1 MTARPDVAS
10 LYDGAVSASSA
21 AATAHPDGLP
31 VPRRY
36 WAIAAIA
43 LAITMSVLDST
54 IVNVALPTIARDF
67 RATSAASIWV
77 INAYQLAILLV
88 LLPFAS
94 LGEIVG
100 YRRVSQAGLAVFT
113 LASLGCAFAPNL
125 LALSLARVIQ
135 GIGAAG
141 IMSVNGA
148 LVRHTYPYRYLG
160 RAVGINAFV
169 VASAA
174 AIGPTI
180 ASAVLAVAHWRW
192 LFGINVPLGVA
203 AFAIALCA
211 LPDSE
216 RTPRRLNFVGAALY
230 AGTMGL
236 VLSGLQT
243 LAHRAAAWLA
253 LLEIGS
259 GALFAWLLA
268 RHERPREAPI
278 IPFDLLGIRIFRLSL
293 ATSVC
298 SFTAQM
304 AALVALPFEIQR
316 LGHSAVETGLYITPW
331 PLALAV
337 VAPLAGRLAD
347 RYPAGLLGGA
357 GLLTLASG
365 LCLLALYPMDGDAAG
380 LLWRMALCGAGFGL
394 FQAPNNRTIM
404 GSAPRRRSGA
414 AGGMLAAARLIGQ
427 SIGAAAVAI
436 LFRAYGDEGSNY
448 ALMLAA
454 LLAAAGAG
462 LSLLRLAPDS
472 ASTPARS

>member
-1 MTARPDVAS
+1 
-10 LYDGAVSASSA
+10 
-21 AATAHPDGLP
+21 
-31 VPRRY
+31 
-36 WAIAAIA
+36 
-43 LAITMSVLDST
+43 
-54 IVNVALPTIARDF
+54 VALPTIARDF
-67 RATSAASIWV
+67 RASAAASIWV

-113 LASLGCAFAPNL
+113 LASLACAFAPNL
-125 LALSLARVIQ
+125 LSLSLARAIQ

-148 LVRHTYPYRYLG
+148 LVRHTYPHRYLG

-169 VASAA
+169 VATAA
-174 AIGPTI
+174 AVGPTI

-192 LFGINVPLGVA
+192 LFGINLPLGVA

-211 LPDSE
+211 LPESE
-216 RTPRRLNFVGAALY
+216 RAARRLNLAGAALY

-243 LAHRAAAWLA
+243 LAHRAAVWLA
-253 LLEIGS
+253 LGEIGT
-259 GALFAWLLA
+259 GCVFAWLLT
-268 RHERPREAPI
+268 RHERPRAAPI
-278 IPFDLLGIRIFRLSL
+278 IPFDLLRIRIFRLSL

-298 SFTAQM
+298 SFIAQM
-304 AALVALPFEIQR
+304 SALVALPFEIQR
-316 LGHSAVETGLYITPW
+316 LGHSAVETGLFITPW
-331 PLALAV
+331 PAALAV

-347 RYPAGLLGGA
+347 RYPAGLLGGV
-357 GLLTLASG
+357 GLLTLATG
-365 LCLLALYPMDGDAAG
+365 LSLLVLYPVSGNATG
-380 LLWRMALCGAGFGL
+380 VLWRMALCGAGFGL

-436 LFRAYGDEGSNY
+436 LFRAYDDAGSNY

-454 LLAAAGAG
+454 LLAVTGAG
-462 LSLLRLAPDS
+462 VSVLRLAPGSS
-472 ASTPARS
+472 ARPAHS

>member
-1 MTARPDVAS
+1 MSAPTAVTAI
-10 LYDGAVSASSA
+10 AV
-21 AATAHPDGLP
+21 HPDGLP

-54 IVNVALPTIARDF
+54 TVNVALPTIARDF
-67 RATSAASIWV
+67 RASSAASIWV

-113 LASLGCAFAPNL
+113 LASLACAFAPNL
-125 LALSLARVIQ
+125 LSLSLARAIQ

-148 LVRHTYPYRYLG
+148 LVRHTYPHRYLG

-169 VASAA
+169 VATAA
-174 AIGPTI
+174 AVGPTI

-192 LFGINVPLGVA
+192 LFGINLPLGVA

-211 LPDSE
+211 LPESE
-216 RTPRRLNFVGAALY
+216 RAARRLNLAGAALY

-243 LAHRAAAWLA
+243 LAHRAAVWLA
-253 LLEIGS
+253 LGEIGT
-259 GALFAWLLA
+259 GCVFAWLLT
-268 RHERPREAPI
+268 RHERPRAAPI
-278 IPFDLLGIRIFRLSL
+278 IPFDLLRIRIFRLSL

-298 SFTAQM
+298 SFIAQM
-304 AALVALPFEIQR
+304 SALVALPFEIQR
-316 LGHSAVETGLYITPW
+316 LGHSAVETGLFITPW
-331 PLALAV
+331 PAALAV

-347 RYPAGLLGGA
+347 RYPAGLLGGV
-357 GLLTLASG
+357 GLLTLATG
-365 LCLLALYPMDGDAAG
+365 LSLLVLYPVSGNATG
-380 LLWRMALCGAGFGL
+380 VLWRMALCGAGFGL

-436 LFRAYGDEGSNY
+436 LFRAYDDAGSNY

-454 LLAAAGAG
+454 LLAVTGAG
-462 LSLLRLAPDS
+462 VSVLRLAPGSS
-472 ASTPARS
+472 ARPAHS

>member
-1 MTARPDVAS
+1 MM
-10 LYDGAVSASSA
+10 SASSA
-21 AATAHPDGLP
+21 AAASTAHPDGLP

-192 LFGINVPLGVA
+192 LFGINIPLGVA
-203 AFAIALCA
+203 AFAIALWA

-259 GALFAWLLA
+259 GALFAWLLV
-268 RHERPREAPI
+268 RHERPRAAPI

-331 PLALAV
+331 PLALAC

-365 LCLLALYPMDGDAAG
+365 LCLLALYPMGGDAAG
-380 LLWRMALCGAGFGL
+380 LLWRMAICGAGFGL

-436 LFRAYGDEGSNY
+436 LFRAHGDEGSNY
-448 ALMLAA
+448 ALMLGA
-454 LLAAAGAG
+454 LLAVAGAG

>member
-1 MTARPDVAS
+1 MM
-10 LYDGAVSASSA
+10 SASSA
-21 AATAHPDGLP
+21 AAASTAYPDGLP

-148 LVRHTYPYRYLG
+148 LVRHTYPYRSLG

-331 PLALAV
+331 PLALAF

-436 LFRAYGDEGSNY
+436 LFGAYGDQGSNY

-454 LLAAAGAG
+454 LLAVAGAG

>member
-1 MTARPDVAS
+1 MSAPTAGTAI
-10 LYDGAVSASSA
+10 AV
-21 AATAHPDGLP
+21 HPDGLP

-67 RATSAASIWV
+67 RASAAASIWV

-113 LASLGCAFAPNL
+113 LASLACAFAPNL
-125 LALSLARVIQ
+125 LSLSLARAIQ

-148 LVRHTYPYRYLG
+148 LVRHTYPHRYLG

-169 VASAA
+169 VATAA
-174 AIGPTI
+174 AVGPTI

-192 LFGINVPLGVA
+192 LFGINLPLGVA

-211 LPDSE
+211 LPESE
-216 RTPRRLNFVGAALY
+216 RAARRLNLAGAALY

-243 LAHRAAAWLA
+243 LAHRAAVWLA
-253 LLEIGS
+253 LGEIGT
-259 GALFAWLLA
+259 GCVFAWLLT
-268 RHERPREAPI
+268 RHERPRAAPI
-278 IPFDLLGIRIFRLSL
+278 IPFDLLRIRIFRLSL

-298 SFTAQM
+298 SFIAQM
-304 AALVALPFEIQR
+304 SALVALPFEIQR
-316 LGHSAVETGLYITPW
+316 LGHSAVETGLFITPW
-331 PLALAV
+331 PAALAV

-347 RYPAGLLGGA
+347 RYPAGLLGGV
-357 GLLTLASG
+357 GLLSLATG
-365 LCLLALYPMDGDAAG
+365 LSLLVLYPVSGNATG
-380 LLWRMALCGAGFGL
+380 VLWRMALCGAGFGL

-436 LFRAYGDEGSNY
+436 LFRAYDDAGSNY

-454 LLAAAGAG
+454 LLAVTGAG
-462 LSLLRLAPDS
+462 VSVLRLAPGSS
-472 ASTPARS
+472 ARPAHS

>member
-1 MTARPDVAS
+1 MSAPTAGTAI
-10 LYDGAVSASSA
+10 AVY
-21 AATAHPDGLP
+21 PDGLP

-67 RATSAASIWV
+67 RASAAASIWV

-113 LASLGCAFAPNL
+113 LASLACAFAPSL
-125 LALSLARVIQ
+125 LSLSLARAVQ

-148 LVRHTYPYRYLG
+148 LVRHTYPHRYLG

-169 VASAA
+169 VATAA
-174 AIGPTI
+174 AVGPTI

-192 LFGINVPLGVA
+192 LFGINLPLGVA

-211 LPDSE
+211 LPESE
-216 RTPRRLNFVGAALY
+216 RAARRLNLAGAALY

-243 LAHRAAAWLA
+243 LAHRAAVWLA
-253 LLEIGS
+253 LGEIGT
-259 GALFAWLLA
+259 GCALAWLLT
-268 RHERPREAPI
+268 RHERPRAAPI
-278 IPFDLLGIRIFRLSL
+278 IPFDLLRIRIFRLSL

-298 SFTAQM
+298 SFIAQM
-304 AALVALPFEIQR
+304 SALVALPFEIQR
-316 LGHSAVETGLYITPW
+316 LGHSAVETGLFITPW

-347 RYPAGLLGGA
+347 RYPAGLLGGV
-357 GLLTLASG
+357 GLLSLATG
-365 LCLLALYPMDGDAAG
+365 LSLLVLYPVSGNVTG
-380 LLWRMALCGAGFGL
+380 VLWRMALCGAGFGL

-436 LFRAYGDEGSNY
+436 LFRAYDDAGSNY

-454 LLAAAGAG
+454 LLAVTGAG
-462 LSLLRLAPDS
+462 VSLLRLAPG
-472 ASTPARS
+472 STARPAHS

>member
-1 MTARPDVAS
+1 MSAPTAGTAI
-10 LYDGAVSASSA
+10 AV
-21 AATAHPDGLP
+21 HPDGLP

-67 RATSAASIWV
+67 RASAAASIWV

-113 LASLGCAFAPNL
+113 LASLACAFAPSL
-125 LALSLARVIQ
+125 LSLSLARAVQ

-148 LVRHTYPYRYLG
+148 LVRHTYPHRYLG

-169 VASAA
+169 VATAA
-174 AIGPTI
+174 AVGPTV

-192 LFGINVPLGVA
+192 LFGINLPLGVA
-203 AFAIALCA
+203 AFAIALYA

-216 RTPRRLNFVGAALY
+216 RAPRRLNLAGAALY

-243 LAHRAAAWLA
+243 LAHRAAVWLA
-253 LLEIGS
+253 LSEIAS
-259 GALFAWLLA
+259 GCVLAWLLT
-268 RHERPREAPI
+268 RHERPRAAPI
-278 IPFDLLGIRIFRLSL
+278 IPFDLLSIRIFKLSL

-298 SFTAQM
+298 SFIAQM
-304 AALVALPFEIQR
+304 SALVALPFEIQR
-316 LGHSAVETGLYITPW
+316 LGHSAVETGLFITPW

-347 RYPAGLLGGA
+347 RYPAGLLGGV
-357 GLLTLASG
+357 GLLTLAAG
-365 LCLLALYPMDGDAAG
+365 LSLLVLYPVSGNATG
-380 LLWRMALCGAGFGL
+380 VLWRMALCGVGFGL

-404 GSAPRRRSGA
+404 GSVPRRRSGA

-436 LFRAYGDEGSNY
+436 LFRAYDDAGSNY

-454 LLAAAGAG
+454 LLAVAGAG
-462 LSLLRLAPDS
+462 VSLLRLAPGT
-472 ASTPARS
+472 TPRPAHS